1 MLVTLGAIK
10 LISLYKQLM
19 VADGNHYYLQ
29 VGCETPYTLYE
40 VA

>member
-19 VADGNHYYLQ
+19 VADGNPYYFAGGL
-29 VGCETPYTLYE
+29 
-40 VA
+40 

>member
-19 VADGNHYYLQ
+19 VADGNPYYLQ
-29 VGCETPYTLYE
+29 VGYETPYTLYE

>member
-19 VADGNHYYLQ
+19 VADGNPHYLQ